1 LEANDA
7 PPHEE
12 SNDSARIENM
22 GKMEAPDGS
31 AFIKGL
37 CGDSMEIYLKISD
50 ATVVDARFDT
60 DGCFSSKYCGAM
72 AAFMAKGKSLQGV
85 LRLSPMDILDA
96 WGKETG
102 LNVHCAILAIGT
114 LHKAVA
120 DYLLR
125 TQGG

>member
-1 LEANDA
+1 
-7 PPHEE
+7 
-12 SNDSARIENM
+12 M

-31 AFIKGL
+31 AFIEGV

-50 ATVVDARFDT
+50 ATVLDARFDT

-72 AAFMAKGKSLQGV
+72 AALMAKGKWLQGV
-85 LRLSPMDILDA
+85 LRLSSMDILDA
-96 WGKETG
+96 YGKDTG
-102 LNVHCAILAIGT
+102 FNVQCTILAIGT

-125 TQGG
+125 TQSG